1 MYIVRGSFPL
11 RKIFYRKGYFKMM
24 NLKDKEVM
32 LRELWESEKGIKSA
46 FHNAC
51 DMYFILS
58 QHKEEEGYDEY
69 RENPYL
75 DMLWGAI
82 VGVLSASAINQYSE
96 LDFNYDGTTIWVSV
110 YDYDSYSSIIIDS
123 HNKGDRWVD
132 TYKIANYDYW
142 DMSRY

>member
-1 MYIVRGSFPL
+1 
-11 RKIFYRKGYFKMM
+11 
-24 NLKDKEVM
+24 M

-96 LDFNYDGTTIWVSV
+96 LNFNYDGTTIWVSV

>member
-1 MYIVRGSFPL
+1 
-11 RKIFYRKGYFKMM
+11 MM
-24 NLKDKEVM
+24 NLEDKKVM
-32 LRELWESEKGIKSA
+32 LKEIWESEKGIKSA